1 MTAPAHPARVPWG
14 RIFAAMS
21 AALAE
26 QFPDKPLP
34 SVSEVAR
41 RRSDPFRVL
50 VATMI
55 SLRTKD
61 EVTGPAAE
69 RLLAAAPT
77 PAALAALPEARIA
90 RLIYPA
96 GFYRTKAKNLRAAAG
111 LLVDGHHSRVPREME
126 ELLALP
132 GVGTKDREPRAQP
145 RLRPG
150 GDLRGHPRA
159 PHLQQDGVG
168 ADRRPCQTEQALMRV
183 LPRRYWIRVNE
194 LLVRWGQSV
203 CTPLSPRC
211 SSCRGR
217 ALVSQG
223 RRGQVAVSAPA
234 PPCG

>member
-1 MTAPAHPARVPWG
+1 MTAPVSPARVPWS

-41 RRSDPFRVL
+41 RMSDPFRVL

-69 RLLAAAPT
+69 RLLAAAPA

-96 GFYRTKAKNLRAAAG
+96 GFYRTKAKNLRA
-111 LLVDGHHSRVPREME
+111 
-126 ELLALP
+126 
-132 GVGTKDREPRAQP
+132 K
-145 RLRPG
+145 RL
-150 GDLRGHPRA
+150 
-159 PHLQQDGVG
+159 
-168 ADRRPCQTEQALMRV
+168 
-183 LPRRYWIRVNE
+183 
-194 LLVRWGQSV
+194 
-203 CTPLSPRC
+203 
-211 SSCRGR
+211 
-217 ALVSQG
+217 
-223 RRGQVAVSAPA
+223 
-234 PPCG
+234 